1 MKNRLKIT
9 QPVLAIIV
17 SVLLVVCPAY
27 LQYNS
32 LIEIDFLSS
41 NPGFEELDPG
51 NLVADKQSKTKIFA
65 SVFSPLIFLFDF
77 APMGQLPLLSF
88 QIFFLDHPTT
98 VLRC

>member
-1 MKNRLKIT
+1 MKNRPKII
-9 QPVLAIIV
+9 QPFLAIIG
-17 SVLLVVCPAY
+17 SILLVVCPAY

-41 NPGFEELDPG
+41 NPGFEEVDPG

-65 SVFSPLIFLFDF
+65 SVFSPVIPLFGF
-77 APMGQLPLLSF
+77 TRIEHLPLLSF
-88 QIFFLDHPTT
+88 QIFSLDQPTT